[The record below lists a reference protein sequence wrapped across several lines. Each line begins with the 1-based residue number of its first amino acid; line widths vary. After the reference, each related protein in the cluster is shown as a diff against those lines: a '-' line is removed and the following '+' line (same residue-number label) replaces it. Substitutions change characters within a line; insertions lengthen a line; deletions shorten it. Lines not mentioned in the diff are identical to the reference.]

1 MKRLEG
7 TTGTPMDAEALESTP
22 DGLAELESDAAVA
35 ASQTQRTDA
44 ATASAGDPGTAPAA
58 AKEPA
63 AAKTKNDSVGRTATR
78 GAGVTVGAQL
88 ARMVIQMASLVV
100 LSHLLSPGQF
110 GLVAMVTSIVNVAD
124 IIRDFGLSSAAI
136 QSKDITLGERTNL
149 FWTNLGIGTV
159 CSLIVAGLAPLL
171 ADFYHEPRVK
181 GITLALAGLFILSGA
196 NTQHR
201 ADLARSLRFGALAFT
216 DVTAQVIAVVG
227 SITAAA
233 LGAGY
238 WAIVIQQVLM
248 VASTLVL
255 NVVQTRWI
263 PGLPRRDAS
272 IRRFLKF
279 GTGVLG
285 TNIIGYV
292 INNVDNV
299 SIGHY
304 WGGYDLGYYSRA
316 FNLLQMPMT
325 QINAPLGRVALP
337 LLSKYQDDNA
347 SMQRYYARFQG
358 AVVYTLGVAFGIAA
372 ALSTPIVHIMLGS
385 KWHMAGPIFGILAL
399 SGIFKAI
406 DSASYQVWL
415 AKGLTGR
422 LMKFYLVSRPV
433 MIAMILAGLPWGP
446 KGVAIGV
453 LVASIAHWAVST
465 WYLCRC
471 AHLDYRPLMQ
481 ASLLGILVVIAPA
494 TAITWFVQHAFAN
507 PLLAVLAGGIE
518 GLVWVALIALLNARV
533 RRDLGPLVR
542 QVRGAMNRRR

>member
-1 MKRLEG
+1 
-7 TTGTPMDAEALESTP
+7 MDAEALETTP

-35 ASQTQRTDA
+35 SSGV
-44 ATASAGDPGTAPAA
+44 TADSARQKAVKEKSGDG
-58 AKEPA
+58 
-63 AAKTKNDSVGRTATR
+63 SVGRTATR

-88 ARMVIQMASLVV
+88 ARMIIQMASLVV

-136 QSKDITLGERTNL
+136 QSKDITVGERTNL
-149 FWTNLGIGTV
+149 FWTNLGIGTL
-159 CSLIVAGLAPLL
+159 CSLLVAGLAPVL

-216 DVTAQVIAVVG
+216 DVTAQLIAVAG

-372 ALSTPIVHIMLGS
+372 ALSSPIVHIMLGS

-453 LVASIAHWAVST
+453 LVSSVAHWSVST

-471 AHLDYRPLMQ
+471 AKLDFRPLM
-481 ASLLGILVVIAPA
+481 ATSLLGILVVIAPA
-494 TAITWFVQHAFAN
+494 TAIAWFVQHAFGN
-507 PLLAVLAGGIE
+507 PLLAVVLGGIE
-518 GLVWVALIALLNARV
+518 GLVWVALMGLLVRPVNA
-533 RRDLGPLVR
+533 DLAPLVR